1 MFTATLSQL
10 ICTTPYMDSQDVAH
24 QVNIQFHNVGVNAL
38 ITPLLLMDDI
48 NTLVL
53 LFLHVI
59 DSLQSPQVLQ
69 QGIHEHN
76 CKCLLVACSLL
87 AL

>member
-1 MFTATLSQL
+1 
-10 ICTTPYMDSQDVAH
+10 MDSQDVAH
-24 QVNIQFHNVGVNAL
+24 QVNTQLHNVGVNAL
-38 ITPLLLMDDI
+38 ITPLLIMDDV

-53 LFLHVI
+53 LFLHMI

-69 QGIHEHN
+69 QGINERN

-87 AL
+87 VL

>member
-1 MFTATLSQL
+1 MQFS
-10 ICTTPYMDSQDVAH
+10 YMDSQDVAH
-24 QVNIQFHNVGVNAL
+24 EVDTQFHNVGVNAL
-38 ITPLLLMDDI
+38 IILLLLMDDM

-59 DSLQSPQVLQ
+59 DSLQSPRVLQ
-69 QGIHEHN
+69 QGIHERN

>member
-1 MFTATLSQL
+1 MQFS
-10 ICTTPYMDSQDVAH
+10 YMDSQDVAH
-24 QVNIQFHNVGVNAL
+24 EVNTQFHNVGVNAL
-38 ITPLLLMDDI
+38 LLMDVM
-48 NTLVL
+48 NTWVL

-59 DSLQSPQVLQ
+59 DSLQSPWVLQ